1 MPGESRIQNLK
12 KPHSTYAEQSSV
24 PDTPDAGHQRLFID
38 EADHHLK
45 RVDEDDVVV
54 DLEGAGSSIDDTAYN
69 ATTWNGDTTHAPSKN
84 AVRDKI
90 ESMGSPDFPV
100 AVAFFVDEVTKTV
113 GNAFTLTLDALERYG
128 WWQYQ
133 NAAAN
138 GDSWEKS
145 IFLKA
150 GTYTISVLGMT
161 APSRGIQE
169 IFIDGVSVGTID
181 WYNGSLVY
189 NQVKTISS
197 VTVTGDGQHTF
208 KSTVNGKN
216 GSSSDYQ
223 LLLTKVWMK

>member
-1 MPGESRIQNLK
+1 MAKASDNDFPKIVLV
-12 KPHSTYAEQSSV
+12 EQASP
-24 PDTPDAGHQRLFID
+24 PDTPAAGSQKIFID
-38 EADHHLK
+38 DSDHHLK
-45 RVDEDDVVV
+45 RIDESDVVV
-54 DLEGAGSSIDDTAYN
+54 DLETASGVVDDTAYN
-69 ATTWNGDTTHAPSKN
+69 ATTWNGDATHAPSKN

-90 ESMGSPDFPV
+90 ESMGASDFPDE
-100 AVAFFVDEVTKTV
+100 AAFFVDEATKTV
-113 GNAFTLTLDALERYG
+113 GNAFALTLDALERYG

-138 GDSWEKS
+138 GDSWEKK

-150 GTYTISVLGMT
+150 GTYTISVLGLT

-189 NQVKTISS
+189 NQVKTIAS
-197 VTVTGDGQHTF
+197 VTVTGDGRHTF

-223 LLLTKVWMK
+223 LLLTKVWIK

>member
-1 MPGESRIQNLK
+1 MAGESRIQNVK
-12 KPHSTYAEQSSV
+12 KPHSTFLKGAQ
-24 PDTPDAGHQRLFID
+24 PDTPEADTVRLYVDVADDHLKFVD
-38 EADHHLK
+38 EA
-45 RVDEDDVVV
+45 DVVV
-54 DLEGAGSSIDDTAYN
+54 DLQDTSGVVDDTAYN

-90 ESMGSPDFPV
+90 ETMGASDFPD
-100 AVAFFVDEVTKTV
+100 ATAFFVDEATVTV

-138 GDSWEKS
+138 ADSWEKK

-150 GTYTISVLGMT
+150 GTYTIYVLGMT

-189 NQVKTISS
+189 NQVKTIAS
-197 VTVTGDGQHTF
+197 VTVTGDGRHTF

-216 GSSSDYQ
+216 ASSSDYQ
-223 LLLTKVWMK
+223 LLLTKVWIK